1 MMYGEV
7 RGGISEHTLVCGNTT
22 SSSSER
28 KRIRWIDATRQR
40 LAASASAS
48 GLTKAIV
55 PDGIIAQQSS
65 NFKSRH
71 EIPDPDAVPAH
82 TDWSEHHR

>member
-7 RGGISEHTLVCGNTT
+7 RRGISEHTLVCGNTT

-40 LAASASAS
+40 LAAGAS

-55 PDGIIAQQSS
+55 PDGIIAQQES

-71 EIPDPDAVPAH
+71 EIPDPYAVPAH
-82 TDWSEHHR
+82 TDWSEPHH

>member
-7 RGGISEHTLVCGNTT
+7 RRGISEHTLVCGNTT

-28 KRIRWIDATRQR
+28 KRIRWIGATRQR
-40 LAASASAS
+40 LAAGAS

-55 PDGIIAQQSS
+55 PAAIIAQQAS

-71 EIPDPDAVPAH
+71 EIPDPGAAPAH
-82 TDWSEHHR
+82 TDWSGHHH